1 MCRFVSHAS
10 RGFAALDRVDVE
22 ESALRVGRKALYLR
36 VEIIPRRKL
45 ESFHE
50 NAFRLI
56 PELPL

>member
-1 MCRFVSHAS
+1 LGEKRF
-10 RGFAALDRVDVE
+10 
-22 ESALRVGRKALYLR
+22 YLR
-36 VEIIPRRKL
+36 VEIIPCRKL